1 MKARVR
7 EYVSGRYGKPGE
19 YIVRL
24 QKPEYFKN
32 GKLNKAETLRNGYVV
47 LETIREAYGWGAHYE
62 TIVDF
67 WEEEDE

>member
-1 MKARVR
+1 MKARVH
-7 EYVSGRYGKPGE
+7 EYVNYHFDTPGE

-24 QKPEYFKN
+24 EKPEFFED
-32 GKLNKAETLRNGYVV
+32 GKLNKEATLRNGYVV
-47 LETIREAYGWGAHYE
+47 LETIREAYGWGLHNE